1 MLNSKWIEAYA
12 HLGFDILTY
21 ATVRSVARPAHSLP
35 NIVFVENHEH
45 AATLCSGSSAAR
57 SGTLAISLG
66 LPSMEPEVWR
76 KDIRRA
82 KDRLGPG
89 QMLVASVVGTPV
101 AGGDAEALALDYA
114 RCAAWAAEAGAD
126 AIEVHLASPGI
137 DPEHGPMLH
146 EDARASAHIL
156 ARIRAQV
163 GRPIV
168 AKLGSFRSPRALHE
182 TMTRL
187 APWVHGFALVHGVRR
202 RVLDAQG
209 RPVFEGEDREIAR
222 LVGADTYAVCSR
234 QVEEAL
240 AWRKA
245 GEWQRGILAIGGVTS
260 VERARQS
267 LRDGADAVLVD
278 TAALA
283 DPLFAFRFRSTL
295 QDAA

>member
-35 NIVFVENHEH
+35 NIVFVENDEH

-114 RCAAWAAEAGAD
+114 RCGAWAAEAGAD

-168 AKLGSFRSPRALHE
+168 A
-182 TMTRL
+182 
-187 APWVHGFALVHGVRR
+187 
-202 RVLDAQG
+202 
-209 RPVFEGEDREIAR
+209 
-222 LVGADTYAVCSR
+222 
-234 QVEEAL
+234 
-240 AWRKA
+240 
-245 GEWQRGILAIGGVTS
+245 
-260 VERARQS
+260 
-267 LRDGADAVLVD
+267 
-278 TAALA
+278 
-283 DPLFAFRFRSTL
+283 
-295 QDAA
+295 